1 MGMKEI
7 AARSMGRYRTT
18 QDMVAGGLREA
29 ILGGVLEGGAPLRQE
44 EIADRF
50 GVSRIPVREALRNL
64 EGEGLVSFYPHR
76 GAVVTSLSYDEV
88 EEITEI
94 RVSLETLALRRSL
107 PQLSGED
114 FGRAEGVLAEIEREE
129 DLPSSWGE
137 LNWRFHETLFAPA
150 GRPRLISLI
159 KSQHTAFERY
169 IRFHLSLA
177 DYDKPQREHHELLD
191 LCRRREDAAA
201 EAMLTRHIEDISEL
215 LLAHLKET
223 TLSDKR

>member
-1 MGMKEI
+1 MEEI
-7 AARSMGRYRTT
+7 AARARGGYRTT
-18 QDMVAGGLREA
+18 QDMVAGGLRDA
-29 ILGGVLEGGAPLRQE
+29 ILGGVLDGGAPLRQE

-50 GVSRIPVREALRNL
+50 GVSRIPVREALRHL

-94 RVSLETLALRRSL
+94 RVSLETLALRWAL
-107 PQLSGED
+107 PEMGEEN
-114 FGRAEGVLAEIEREE
+114 FRQAEGILDEIECEE

-150 GRPRLISLI
+150 ARPRLISLI

-201 EAMLTRHIEDISEL
+201 EALLVRHIGDISEL
-215 LLAHLKET
+215 LLAHLKEHAA
-223 TLSDKR
+223 S